1 MSARQQLLSHRSIR
15 NYCNGML
22 EAIIYFYSRYLILDG
37 SQKGH
42 SQTEW
47 NTELFILFPSSM
59 NTIYVHAI
67 NPHAEQCISCILL
80 NKNFKVV
87 RNAGLTRSRTT

>member
-15 NYCNGML
+15 NHCNGML

-42 SQTEW
+42 SQIEW
-47 NTELFILFPSSM
+47 NM
-59 NTIYVHAI
+59 
-67 NPHAEQCISCILL
+67 EQDRTF
-80 NKNFKVV
+80 FKVK
-87 RNAGLTRSRTT
+87 LYSEE